1 MTARAF
7 DSASTF
13 AVLGPD
19 QGVSL
24 VDVTPGVFEELN
36 RRFNGFHG
44 HVLVSQF
51 SFERDWAVWEKHP
64 AGDEI
69 VCLLS
74 GRVTFELERAGGNER
89 VELTEP
95 GTYVVVPRDTWHTAH
110 TSTPTRMLFI
120 TPGEGTQNRP
130 A

>member
-1 MTARAF
+1 MTARPL

-36 RRFNGFHG
+36 RRFNGFRG

-51 SFERDWAVWEKHP
+51 SFEGDWPVWEKHP

-69 VCLLS
+69 VCLLA
-74 GRVTFELERAGGNER
+74 GRVTFELEREGGNET
-89 VELTEP
+89 VALSEP
-95 GTYVVVPRDTWHTAH
+95 GTYVVVPKDTWHTAR